1 MSRSRAPAAVSKE
14 ECLGRLKERK
24 GIGMATISLTI
35 TVRDEYVRSTPHIAN
50 QLAQRGLQVEH
61 VAAPIGSIFGS
72 ADDVA
77 RGSFETVEGVQDVRE
92 SLSLQDEPQTIRESY
107 GLHLPIVDRQAL
119 MGGSLTD
126 AAPAST
132 GSTDP
137 KSDER

>member
-1 MSRSRAPAAVSKE
+1 
-14 ECLGRLKERK
+14 
-24 GIGMATISLTI
+24 MATISLTI

-72 ADDVA
+72 ADVA
-77 RGSFETVEGVQDVRE
+77 RGSFETGEGVQDVRE